1 MNDITAVL
9 TFSHKKR
16 VLLYSYLLRKII
28 YKEGAQLG
36 YSDLKVSEYRTPQN
50 PRTFRSSSQKVTTW
64 TTEIYCQTLAM
75 SCHGKS
81 TA

>member
-36 YSDLKVSEYRTPQN
+36 YSALKVSEYRTPQN
-50 PRTFRSSSQKVTTW
+50 PRTFRLSRAKIHCLDQ
-64 TTEIYCQTLAM
+64 
-75 SCHGKS
+75 
-81 TA
+81 